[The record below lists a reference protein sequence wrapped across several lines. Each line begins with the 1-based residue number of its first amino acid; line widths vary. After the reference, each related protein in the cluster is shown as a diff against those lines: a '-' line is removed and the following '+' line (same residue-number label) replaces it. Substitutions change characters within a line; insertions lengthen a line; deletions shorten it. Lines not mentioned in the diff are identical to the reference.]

1 MATPSEQ
8 LESMRRLGENWDG
21 YGAAAPRAGIV
32 DLAQEF
38 IRLIEALLR
47 KSSTGAGTLQV
58 SPTRIGGILVDWE
71 DRVMQHEVELNPDL
85 SIGFLHL
92 DKASGNIVTRKL
104 LPGNQ
109 AVVHPGLLNEL
120 CQLLAA

>member
-8 LESMRRLGENWDG
+8 LESMRRLEENWDG
-21 YGAAAPRAGIV
+21 YGAAPPRAGVI
-32 DLAQEF
+32 DLAQQF

-47 KSSTGAGTLQV
+47 KSSTDPGVLHV

-71 DRVMQHEVELNPDL
+71 DRAMLHEVELNPDL

-92 DKASGNIVTRKL
+92 NKASGNIVTRKF
-104 LPGNQ
+104 LPGTQ
-109 AVVHPGLLNEL
+109 VVVDPGFLNEL
-120 CQLLAA
+120 YQLLAA